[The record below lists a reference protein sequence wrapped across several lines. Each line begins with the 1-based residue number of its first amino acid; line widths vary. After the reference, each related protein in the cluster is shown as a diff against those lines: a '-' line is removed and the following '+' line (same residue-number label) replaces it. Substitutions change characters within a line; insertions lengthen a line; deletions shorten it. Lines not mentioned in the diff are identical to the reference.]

1 MKKTLFSILAVAGSL
16 AASAQINDPSFEA
29 GIGSGAWTEFSTFFG
44 TPLCDAGCGTG
55 GAPYDGTFYAW
66 FGGAA
71 VDSSETA
78 VLSQDI
84 TIPNGNAGS
93 LSFWMKINAGNAVA
107 SDFVAIFFDG
117 DTIPTWFATTADAAN
132 YAAYTQV
139 TIDVSNLTDG
149 ATHNLLVG
157 SNTTGGAG
165 FLIDAFDLT
174 IDGGSVDVFNNT
186 MNQEKAIAVF
196 PSPANEQINV
206 QFNGMV
212 KGNATVKIFDVTGN
226 LVSQD
231 FFTEISNKVFSYN
244 VSALPNGIYMM
255 DVNNNGTVQTQRFV
269 VAH

>member
-1 MKKTLFSILAVAGSL
+1 MKKTLFSILAVACTM

-29 GIGSGAWTEFSTFFG
+29 GIGSGAWTEYSTFFG

-78 VLSQDI
+78 ILSQDI
-84 TIPNGNAGS
+84 TIPAGNSAS
-93 LSFWMKINAGNAVA
+93 LTFWMKINPGTSVA
-107 SDFVAIFFDG
+107 SDFVAIFFNG
-117 DTIPTWFATTADAAN
+117 DTIPSWGVTTANAAS
-132 YAAYTQV
+132 YTAYTQV
-139 TIDVSNLTDG
+139 TIDVTNMADG
-149 ATHNLLVG
+149 AVHNLLVG

-165 FLIDAFDLT
+165 FLIDKFDLT
-174 IDGGSVDVFNNT
+174 VNGGSVDVFNNQ

-206 QFNGMV
+206 QFNGMMT
-212 KGNATVKIFDVTGN
+212 GNATVKIFDVTGN
-226 LVSQD
+226 LVNQEFLS
-231 FFTEISNKVFSYN
+231 EVSNKVFSYN
-244 VSALPNGIYMM
+244 VSALPNGVYMM